1 MTVCLWCGQPEPC
14 KHYHLSKDVDF
25 VCSRCTQLLCGCT
38 QDKLREL
45 QKTCQAKGYDSKV
58 EALKSFIGEL
68 EYVPETRKV
77 RSGMVRKG
85 PMRTARPARYE
96 IRA

>member
-1 MTVCLWCGQPEPC
+1 MTLCLWCSQPEPC
-14 KHYHLSKDVDF
+14 KHYHPSKDVEF
-25 VCSRCTQLLCGCT
+25 ICSRCTQLLCRCT
-38 QDKLREL
+38 QEKLREL
-45 QKTCQAKGYDSKV
+45 LNQCEAKGYDSKV

-77 RSGMVRKG
+77 RSGMVRKR
-85 PMRTARPARYE
+85 PVRPLRPARYE